1 MSHYFVLGISGS
13 PRKGATDYI
22 VNFALDFIKER
33 ADVETYYFSVSKK
46 KINFCIH
53 CDYCVREK
61 KGCIH
66 KDDMQELYPLM
77 EKADAWIIATPVYQG
92 SLSAQTKA
100 VLDRTRALVAKN
112 PKVFENKIGAA
123 IGVGGDRLGGQ
134 EIAIQAI
141 HNFYIISE
149 MIPIGGGSFGANLGG
164 TIWSKDK
171 LAKGAMEDEEG
182 QRSVKKMAKR
192 LIKMMQISKNFKK

>member
-1 MSHYFVLGISGS
+1 MTKYTILGISGS

-22 VNFALDFIKER
+22 VNFALELIKNKIS
-33 ADVETYYFSVSKK
+33 AETHYFTVAKK
-46 KINFCIH
+46 KINFCTH

-61 KGCIH
+61 KGCTH

-77 EKADAWIIATPVYQG
+77 EKADAWIIGTPVYQG

-134 EIAIQAI
+134 EIAMQAI

-149 MIPIGGGSFGANLGG
+149 MIPVGGGSWGSNLGG
-164 TIWSKDK
+164 TVWSKDK
-171 LAKGAMEDEEG
+171 LAEGAIEDEEG
-182 QRSVKKMAKR
+182 QRTVKKMVKR
-192 LIKMMQISKNFKK
+192 LIKMLDVCKSN